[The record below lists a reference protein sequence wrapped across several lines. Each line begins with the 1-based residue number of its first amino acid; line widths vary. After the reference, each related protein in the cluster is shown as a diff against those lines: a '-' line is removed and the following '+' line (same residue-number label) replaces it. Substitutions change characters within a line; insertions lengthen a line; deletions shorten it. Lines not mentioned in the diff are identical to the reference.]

1 MLTTMARRGWFD
13 STRLVK
19 FVLREFTCSVSY
31 ITLKINSTSLN
42 NKVNLTIFFLKF
54 FKYFSAVGL

>member
-31 ITLKINSTSLN
+31 ITLRINSTSLN
-42 NKVNLTIFFLKF
+42 NKVNLYNFFLLF
-54 FKYFSAVGL
+54 LYFSAVGL